1 MDDFTALDYYTW
13 IYEAGGLDCYKELY
27 GQYGMEYFP
36 LVTNPSESG
45 IRSVRPINSI
55 ADMQKMKIRL
65 GGMMAG
71 KAAQKLGIN
80 ITAVAASELYE
91 SLQRGV
97 IDGGEFS
104 GPKADD
110 SLKLQEVAPYW
121 CAPAWYQSA
130 GVNGVMVNKEAWD
143 ALPEEYQVAFET
155 AARLCCGE
163 QLSRYIYNDM
173 TVTNQMID
181 DQNVTVTSLPE
192 EDMALIRE
200 TCRQTYL
207 EECEINPNF
216 KMVYDSMQTYRET
229 ANNYRDWTGD
239 YGFGFNREG

>member
-1 MDDFTALDYYTW
+1 M
-13 IYEAGGLDCYKELY
+13 
-27 GQYGMEYFP
+27 
-36 LVTNPSESG
+36 
-45 IRSVRPINSI
+45 
-55 ADMQKMKIRL
+55 
-65 GGMMAG
+65 
-71 KAAQKLGIN
+71 GIN
-80 ITAVAASELYE
+80 ITTVAASELYE

-130 GVNGVMVNKEAWD
+130 GVNGVMVNKQAWES
-143 ALPEEYQVAFET
+143 LPEAYQVAFES

-173 TVTNQMID
+173 TVTNQMIE
-181 DQNVTVTSLPE
+181 DQGVTVTSLSD
-192 EDMALIRE
+192 EDMQLIRE
-200 TCRQTYL
+200 TCIETYK

-216 KMVYDSMQTYRET
+216 KMVYESMQAYRET

-239 YGFGFNREG
+239 YGFGFNRGE